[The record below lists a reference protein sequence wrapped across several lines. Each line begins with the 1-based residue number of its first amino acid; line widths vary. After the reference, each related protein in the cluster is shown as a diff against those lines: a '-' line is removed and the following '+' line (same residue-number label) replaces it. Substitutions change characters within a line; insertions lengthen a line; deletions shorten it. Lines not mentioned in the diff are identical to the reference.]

1 MERFIGGDYFR
12 AKCDAA
18 PDPPNIA
25 GLRFGALPSITPP
38 PSTQPSLSLIPVS
51 IRK

>member
-18 PDPPNIA
+18 PDPPNMA
-25 GLRFGALPSITPP
+25 G
-38 PSTQPSLSLIPVS
+38 
-51 IRK
+51 